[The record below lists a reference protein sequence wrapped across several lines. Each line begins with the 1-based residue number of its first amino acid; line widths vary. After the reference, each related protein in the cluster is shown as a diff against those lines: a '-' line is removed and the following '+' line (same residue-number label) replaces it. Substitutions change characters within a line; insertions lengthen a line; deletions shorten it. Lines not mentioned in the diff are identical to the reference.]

1 MNRRG
6 CDGGR
11 KKAIVDPRRVVN
23 CPVSDCDVSGWV
35 DNLKKHFIKLIVL
48 SKTHE
53 GEAADR

>member
-23 CPVSDCDVSGWV
+23 CPVSDCDVSGRV
-35 DNLKKHFIKLIVL
+35 DNFKKHFIKLIVW